1 MRLFSVCCKKLSKWI
16 INHLFIIPQL
26 LLNCLDRNKV
36 LESFIRLD
44 KSGKT
49 IKCPENVSH
58 RNNKVVIKMTW
69 VLLFIFDIW
78 PPVLRKCARG
88 SYIVANKLFKE
99 VEL

>member
-1 MRLFSVCCKKLSKWI
+1 M
-16 INHLFIIPQL
+16 

-36 LESFIRLD
+36 FESFIRLD

-69 VLLFIFDIW
+69 VLLFIFDVW
-78 PPVLRKCARG
+78 HPVLRKHARG
-88 SYIVANKLFKE
+88 SYIVENKLFKA

>member
-1 MRLFSVCCKKLSKWI
+1 M
-16 INHLFIIPQL
+16 

-36 LESFIRLD
+36 SESFIRLD

-69 VLLFIFDIW
+69 VLLFIFDVW
-78 PPVLRKCARG
+78 HPVLRKLARG
-88 SYIVANKLFKE
+88 SSIVDNKLFNT
-99 VEL
+99 VEF